1 MARTRRTISLE
12 EKILKAEESVERAK
26 KRYDSACEELK
37 ILLEKREMIR
47 KEELM
52 NAVMNSDKSYEE
64 IMQFLQEKKP
74 MRKKLTKKQ
83 EKSKLKIR

>member
-1 MARTRRTISLE
+1 MARTRKTITLE

-37 ILLEKREMIR
+37 KLLEKREMIR

-52 NAVMNSDKSYEE
+52 SAVMKSDKSYEE
-64 IMQFLQEKKP
+64 IMRFLQEKKH
-74 MRKKLTKKQ
+74 
-83 EKSKLKIR
+83 EEA

>member
-1 MARTRRTISLE
+1 MARTRKTITLE

-37 ILLEKREMIR
+37 KLLEEREIIR

-52 NAVMNSDKSYEE
+52 SAVMKSDKSYEE
-64 IMQFLQEKKP
+64 IMRFLQEKKH
-74 MRKKLTKKQ
+74 
-83 EKSKLKIR
+83 EEA